1 MRRFALLYSELDASN
16 KTNDKVLALRSYFDE
31 APAEDAVWTLALVM
45 GRRPRVPVNRTLV
58 TQWALEYSDTPRW
71 LFDECYSAVG
81 DLSET
86 IALILPEAVAEQES
100 RSLRDWMAWLSQLGG
115 LSEEEQRASLFWA
128 WEHLDRWGRL
138 VLHKLIG
145 GSFRFGA
152 SKELAIRALAES
164 SGIPKAKLAHRLM
177 GSWEPT
183 AEFFA
188 FATSETE
195 EGGLM
200 SQPYPFCLA
209 YPLEQEPERLGE
221 VSEWQAEWKWDGIRA
236 QLIRREGET
245 FLWSRGEELIHDSF
259 PDVAELGASLPD
271 GTVIDGE
278 ILAWAGDRPLP
289 FAQLQRRIGRKVVGK
304 KLLMEV
310 PCALIAF
317 DLLEQGGDD
326 LRGLPLAERRAQ
338 LEKVVSA
345 AAGRLVISPTVPA
358 ESWAQLV
365 AERERSREM
374 LAEGLMLKR
383 LSSDYTRGRKR
394 GDWWKWKVDP
404 FSVDAVLIYAQRGSG
419 KRASLYTD
427 YTFGVWSEGILVPF
441 AKAYSGLTDAEI
453 RDVDAF
459 VRRNAIEKF
468 GPVRTVEPRLVF
480 EIAFE
485 GIQLSTRHKS
495 GVAVRFPR
503 ILRWRKDKRPED
515 ADSLENVRSLLEMP
529 G

>member
-1 MRRFALLYSELDASN
+1 MDRFVRLYRELDESN
-16 KTNDKVLALRSYFDE
+16 KTNDKVLALRGYFDE
-31 APAEDAVWTLALVM
+31 ASSGDAVWALALLA
-45 GRRPRVPVNRTLV
+45 GRRPRVPVNRTLLAA
-58 TQWALEYSDTPRW
+58 WALEYAAIPSW
-71 LFDECYSAVG
+71 LFDECYGAVG

-86 IALILPEAVAEQES
+86 FALILPEPAGEPES
-100 RSLRDWMAWLSQLGG
+100 QSLRWWMEWLSELAGQT
-115 LSEEEQRASLFWA
+115 EPEQKASLFWA

-164 SGIPKAKLAHRLM
+164 SGVPKAKIAHRLM

-183 AEFFA
+183 AEFYEGVI
-188 FATSETE
+188 SESDT
-195 EGGLM
+195 GALI

-209 YPLEQEPERLGE
+209 YPLEQEPSSLGE
-221 VSEWQAEWKWDGIRA
+221 VREWQAEWKWDGIRA

-245 FLWSRGEELIHDSF
+245 FLWSRGEELIHETF
-259 PDVAELGASLPD
+259 PEIAALGAHLPN
-271 GTVIDGE
+271 GTVLDGE
-278 ILAWAGDRPLP
+278 ILAWDGSAPLP
-289 FAQLQRRIGRKVVGK
+289 FAQLQRRVGRKTVGK
-304 KLLMEV
+304 KLLAEV

-317 DLLEQGGDD
+317 DCLESVGED
-326 LRGLPLAERRAQ
+326 LRAQPLSVRRQALIEVTEIGAPGLVLSPIVLAD
-338 LEKVVSA
+338 
-345 AAGRLVISPTVPA
+345 
-358 ESWAQLV
+358 SWDELA

-374 LAEGLMLKR
+374 FAEGLMLKR

-394 GDWWKWKVDP
+394 GDWWKWKIEP

-427 YTFGVWSEGILVPF
+427 YTFGVWSEGVLVPF

-453 RDVDAF
+453 REVDAF

-468 GPVRTVEPRLVF
+468 GPVRTVKPELVF

-503 ILRWRKDKRPED
+503 ILRWRHDKRPED
-515 ADSLENVRSLLEMP
+515 ADSLENVRRLLEVQA
-529 G
+529 